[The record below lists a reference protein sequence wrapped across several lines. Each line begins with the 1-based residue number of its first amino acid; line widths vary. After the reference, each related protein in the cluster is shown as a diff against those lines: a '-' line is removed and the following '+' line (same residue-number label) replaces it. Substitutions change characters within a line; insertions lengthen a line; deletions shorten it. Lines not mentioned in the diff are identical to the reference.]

1 MYANHVGVRK
11 GNCAV
16 LLTPVKAGGF
26 GTYTE
31 PTFLVAG
38 NLSARVI
45 RQGREWFV
53 WKSEKIGVTQERLEE
68 IDRFS
73 RDLKD
78 ALLPTA

>member
-16 LLTPVKAGGF
+16 LLTPVASGGL
-26 GTYTE
+26 GMYTE

-38 NLSARVI
+38 NLSARVN
-45 RQGREWFV
+45 REGRECFV
-53 WKSEKIGVTQERLEE
+53 WKKEAIEATPERLRELE
-68 IDRFS
+68 AFS
-73 RDLKD
+73 HELND